1 MRCELFL
8 WISVLGIVACGRCLA
23 APTNVLSKTD
33 YAFFAT
39 IPERN
44 IFNPIR
50 LPHRE
55 PPTNH
60 VETVVAAPTDAF
72 ALVGTMT
79 YEKGTFA
86 FFSGAST
93 NYQKVLQRDGEI
105 AGFKIASITP
115 DAVTLATSNSTV
127 IVRVGSQMQCD
138 RVAGWTQA
146 QYATTQMV
154 DQATAP
160 VVPPATDSAGSS
172 SDILKKL
179 MQKREQEL

>member
-1 MRCELFL
+1 
-8 WISVLGIVACGRCLA
+8 
-23 APTNVLSKTD
+23 
-33 YAFFAT
+33 
-39 IPERN
+39 
-44 IFNPIR
+44 
-50 LPHRE
+50 
-55 PPTNH
+55 
-60 VETVVAAPTDAF
+60 
-72 ALVGTMT
+72 MT